1 MTKTLADYIPMLESI
16 QSDPENVLDP
26 DYVNAR
32 ITYKNRDLMLMLDSA
47 GVNLELT
54 APKNYRFSVSDLAV
68 QTAERLGLTDVDG
81 YRTYEI
87 PYDKLDAHL
96 NGSPLREYRYSLWV
110 TCPPEEPERI
120 KEILDDMIAKTP
132 MVKKSNYQNLHGY
145 AGVTSDGQPYFEAIL
160 GATDMD
166 DNQLVCIT
174 NDQIDV
180 YFPYF
185 IPEALD
191 DLGQG
196 VENLIKGTEAS
207 VHITDY
213 IKQNGDKHQDFLA
226 HMSYE
231 KGCFHMTIP
240 TNGMFE
246 QSRNAVVGELKE
258 LLTRHRQ
265 HLIND
270 FYLQSGL
277 VKYEDF
283 MDQVEIVDNRSF
295 CTVVKGSLQGQPTV
309 FTFYHN
315 DDRVMMH
322 IDPKEGSPVDITVY
336 SAQNAKEAEMK
347 IEAGTGSSSF
357 LTLGALSDLGHLK
370 VGKDLCQHYVDI
382 ALNGLENYKASD
394 AGKEDAAK
402 NFAKDLGL
410 DLSDLDL
417 LTSGCQLEQ

>member
-47 GVNLELT
+47 DVNLELT
-54 APKNYRFSVSDLAV
+54 APKDYRFSVSDLAV

-180 YFPYF
+180 YSP
-185 IPEALD
+185 ILSQKPW
-191 DLGQG
+191 
-196 VENLIKGTEAS
+196 
-207 VHITDY
+207 
-213 IKQNGDKHQDFLA
+213 
-226 HMSYE
+226 
-231 KGCFHMTIP
+231 MT
-240 TNGMFE
+240 
-246 QSRNAVVGELKE
+246 
-258 LLTRHRQ
+258 
-265 HLIND
+265 
-270 FYLQSGL
+270 
-277 VKYEDF
+277 
-283 MDQVEIVDNRSF
+283 
-295 CTVVKGSLQGQPTV
+295 
-309 FTFYHN
+309 
-315 DDRVMMH
+315 
-322 IDPKEGSPVDITVY
+322 
-336 SAQNAKEAEMK
+336 
-347 IEAGTGSSSF
+347 
-357 LTLGALSDLGHLK
+357 
-370 VGKDLCQHYVDI
+370 
-382 ALNGLENYKASD
+382 
-394 AGKEDAAK
+394 
-402 NFAKDLGL
+402 
-410 DLSDLDL
+410 
-417 LTSGCQLEQ
+417 

>member
-16 QSDPENVLDP
+16 QGDPENVLDP
-26 DYVNAR
+26 DYINAR

-54 APKNYRFSVSDLAV
+54 APKSYRFSVSDLAV

-96 NGSPLREYRYSLWV
+96 NGSPLREYRDSLWV

-132 MVKKSNYQNLHGY
+132 MVKQSAYRNLHGY
-145 AGVTSDGQPYFEAIL
+145 AGATPDGQPYFEAIL
-160 GATDMD
+160 SATDLD
-166 DNQLVCIT
+166 DDRLVRIT

-180 YFPYF
+180 YFPYL

-191 DLGQG
+191 DLGRE

-213 IKQNGDKHQDFLA
+213 IQRNGDKHQDFLA

-283 MDQVEIVDNRSF
+283 MDQVDKVDNLST
-295 CTVVKGSLQGQPTV
+295 CTNVKGPLHGQPTEV
-309 FTFYHN
+309 TFYHN

-322 IDPKEGSPVDITVY
+322 IDHKEGSPIDVTVY
-336 SAQNAKEAEMK
+336 DARNAQDAEVK
-347 IEAGTGSSSF
+347 VEAGTGISSF
-357 LTLGALSDLGHLK
+357 LTLGTLSDLGYLK

-394 AGKEDAAK
+394 AGKEAGVQ
-402 NFAKDLGL
+402 NFVKDLGL

-417 LTSGCQLEQ
+417 LTSGYQLEQ